1 MAKTLKKRKRSKI
14 KKRKQSHKQS
24 HKQPRR
30 TRQRT
35 NKKTRGRRLRKSRKM
50 RGGVRG
56 ASQDLVSDSPYALWQ
71 EPAVETDAGAVSGG
85 ESPFDFL
92 NNPQPAP
99 TAAVAPATQPA
110 PVQTPVAPATQPA
123 PVQTPVAPATQSSPV
138 QQPQPAVQPVEA
150 SGPPAVQQVVQEPQ
164 EPQVQSTVQVVQQQ
178 VQTGQLT
185 RQQAQRARRKKAVDL
200 MALTQAAVIDAG
212 HGEAEAVRE
221 RAAAATAAATA
232 AAAAAA
238 AKVKP
243 VAEGA
248 AKLAGVGIGAYGA
261 MAAAP
266 SLFGLAAAAA
276 PLALSAVP
284 VAAGLAGVGVGGVAG
299 KFAVNKTM
307 QLGKL
312 AKKYG
317 DKKTLIWAI
326 KVLAKEGWQFTLP
339 DKTVA
344 TSDKLDLA
352 LGWIEKNYKSAKE
365 VKPDQPRLDG
375 TPTPVS
381 P

>member
-1 MAKTLKKRKRSKI
+1 MKGGAADGPNVGLLSGEEKAPTRREKI
-14 KKRKQSHKQS
+14 ADLTSSFSRNRDPVPALAESGETVS
-24 HKQPRR
+24 GYQPLHDDQ
-30 TRQRT
+30 RQRPQ
-35 NKKTRGRRLRKSRKM
+35 G
-50 RGGVRG
+50 
-56 ASQDLVSDSPYALWQ
+56 LVPEKRIDTEDGEAYTLQ
-71 EPAVETDAGAVSGG
+71 EFKDQYDDWNDRWV
-85 ESPFDFL
+85 
-92 NNPQPAP
+92 
-99 TAAVAPATQPA
+99 AAVAPATQSA
-110 PVQTPVAPATQPA
+110 PVQTAVAPVT
-123 PVQTPVAPATQSSPV
+123 TQSSPV
-138 QQPQPAVQPVEA
+138 QQPQPAVQPVVT
-150 SGPPAVQQVVQEPQ
+150 SGPPAAHQVVQEP
-164 EPQVQSTVQVVQQQ
+164 PVQPVVTPDQPDQPDQ
-178 VQTGQLT
+178 PGQLT

-200 MALTQAAVIDAG
+200 MALTQAAVIEAG
-212 HGEAEAVRE
+212 HGEADLARE

-248 AKLAGVGIGAYGA
+248 AKLAGVGIGAT
-261 MAAAP
+261 
-266 SLFGLAAAAA
+266 GLVAVA
-276 PLALSAVP
+276 PLLATVAATAVP
-284 VAAGLAGVGVGGVAG
+284 VAAGLLAAGAGGVAG

-352 LGWIEKNYKSAKE
+352 LGWIEKHYKSVKE
-365 VKPDQPRLDG
+365 VKPDLAQLDG
-375 TPTPVS
+375 TPTPGSV
-381 P
+381 